1 MAVYGDGNHWTPFLQ
16 KNTGVNNTLGNYQSA
31 LAAALA
37 AQRNAQ
43 NQGGGDFLS
52 HLSALQG
59 MRFAPTIS
67 KMSSRFGGGDFLS
80 PLALSQLMAVKDT
93 PLGLFLK

>member
-37 AQRNAQ
+37 AQRQASQQTQTQLFENYDRWRKQKEFWQRINNRA
-43 NQGGGDFLS
+43 N
-52 HLSALQG
+52 
-59 MRFAPTIS
+59 
-67 KMSSRFGGGDFLS
+67 FGHD
-80 PLALSQLMAVKDT
+80 
-93 PLGLFLK
+93 